1 MARRRTARFVD
12 REHGDL
18 RPAANSRTVRA
29 LSGVG
34 CSSNHGRLGEE
45 VGQRRSVLL
54 TLWKKFPIIYLSEW
68 IVTDISKGR
77 DRSDE
82 GNVATPEMASAG
94 LIVLVDYLRDDS
106 AHVWDLPVSA
116 VAEAYNAMEQ
126 VRLRQRALADQEQA
140 LDRQCVGL

>member
-1 MARRRTARFVD
+1 M
-12 REHGDL
+12 
-18 RPAANSRTVRA
+18 
-29 LSGVG
+29 
-34 CSSNHGRLGEE
+34 
-45 VGQRRSVLL
+45 
-54 TLWKKFPIIYLSEW
+54 
-68 IVTDISKGR
+68 TDISKGR